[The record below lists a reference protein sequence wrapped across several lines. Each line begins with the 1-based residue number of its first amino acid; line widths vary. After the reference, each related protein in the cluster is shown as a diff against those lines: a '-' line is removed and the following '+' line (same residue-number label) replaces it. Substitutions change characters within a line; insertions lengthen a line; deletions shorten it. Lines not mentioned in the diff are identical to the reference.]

1 LNDRFLR
8 ACRREPVDVT
18 PVWFMRQAG
27 RYMPEYRAL
36 RDKYSL
42 LELCRQPELA
52 VEVTLQ
58 PLDVLDVDAAILFSD
73 LLLPFTPMGLDFD
86 FVKGEGPAIDNPIRS
101 GSDIDRLVRF
111 ESRESLAHVLEAI
124 RLLRRALVNRV
135 PLIGFGGAPFTL
147 ASYAI
152 EGGPSRDY
160 LRTKSLM
167 YNEPRAWHRLCEL
180 FAEVIADY
188 LLAQIEAGAQAV
200 QIFDSWVGA
209 LSVGDYREFALP
221 HTKRIFER
229 LADESAGDRIA
240 GSGVP
245 TIHFGVGTTALLAE
259 MAKAGGDVIGVDW
272 RQPLDVSWNAI
283 GAARGIQG
291 NLDPATLFGPEDRL
305 RAAADDI
312 LRRAG
317 GRPGHIFNLGHGVL
331 PTTPVE
337 RLQLLARHVK
347 SPRTRLSPAS

>member
-1 LNDRFLR
+1 VNDRFLR
-8 ACRREPVDVT
+8 ACRREPLERP

-27 RYMPEYRAL
+27 RYMPQYRAL
-36 RDKYSL
+36 REKHSL
-42 LELCRQPELA
+42 LELCRHPELA

-73 LLLPFTPMGLDFD
+73 LLLPFTPMGLDLD
-86 FVKGEGPAIDNPIRS
+86 FVRGEGPAISNPIKS
-101 GSDIDRLVRF
+101 ASDVDRLVRF
-111 ESRESLAHVLEAI
+111 ESRESLAHVLESI
-124 RLLRRALVNRV
+124 RLLRRALADRV

-167 YNEPRAWHRLCEL
+167 YNQPAAWHRLCEL
-180 FAEVIADY
+180 FADVIGDY

-200 QIFDSWVGA
+200 QIFDSWIGA
-209 LSVGDYREFALP
+209 LSVVDYREFAHP
-221 HTKRIFER
+221 HTKRIFDR
-229 LADESAGDRIA
+229 LA

-245 TIHFGVGTTALLAE
+245 AIHFGVGTTALLAD
-259 MAKAGGDVIGVDW
+259 MADAGGDVIGVDW
-272 RQPLDVSWNAI
+272 RQPLDAAWSAI
-283 GAARGIQG
+283 GTNRGIQG
-291 NLDPATLFGPEDRL
+291 NLDPTTLFGPEDRVL
-305 RAAADDI
+305 AAADDI

-331 PTTPVE
+331 PTTPIE
-337 RLQLLARHVK
+337 RLQALVAHVK
-347 SPRTRLSPAS
+347 RS